1 MGLPSQDRSGEL
13 GRSYV
18 YKNKGLTKGPTPV
31 ILAAVAGVAVI
42 VGGIW
47 MFSKLKGDGGIAEP
61 NAAHAEITTPK
72 TEAKPLVKAEPAVT
86 SKPEPTTISQSP
98 GGGTSLSATL
108 AQAAQPG
115 SQPSSQPGSQPGT
128 QPTATPPAPSATPMT
143 VPGTTPGATP
153 GTTPSTAP
161 GTSGQTPSQTP
172 PTTITPAGETGKPAP
187 VDLSRPNPNDVKTTP
202 GGSPTPGTPGIPP
215 ATVPGAGGANP
226 NVSGGGLAPSGSTD
240 EVHGLIGE
248 GDRKMQAN
256 DLVGA
261 RAIYS
266 KALMHRNIVKSDA
279 DALRSKLGTIN
290 DELVFSS
297 KVAPGDKI
305 VETYAVQSGDNL
317 VKIAKKRE
325 LVTDWR
331 LIQRINKADP
341 SRLSV
346 GQKLKLVRGPFH
358 VIVHKSDYRLDLFQG
373 SPEDQDS
380 WTFIKSFKVGLG
392 TNNGTPVGNFVV
404 KKNSKL
410 VNPPWVNP
418 QTGQK
423 FAADDPKN
431 PIGERWIGIEGVG
444 ESKIY
449 TGFGIHGTVEPDSIG
464 QQRSMGCVRMGKDD
478 IEMVYEMLVEQISVV
493 KIVP

>member
-18 YKNKGLTKGPTPV
+18 YKNKGLTKGPTPI
-31 ILAAVAGVAVI
+31 ILAAIAGVAVI

-47 MFSKLKGDGGIAEP
+47 AFSKLKGDGGIAEP
-61 NAAHAEITTPK
+61 SAANADITTPALK
-72 TEAKPLVKAEPAVT
+72 TDAKPVV
-86 SKPEPTTISQSP
+86 KPEPTTISQGP
-98 GGGTSLSATL
+98 GGSSSLSATL

-115 SQPSSQPGSQPGT
+115 TAPSSTPSTQPST
-128 QPTATPPAPSATPMT
+128 QPIATPPAPSATPMT
-143 VPGTTPGATP
+143 VPGTSGNTPASTP
-153 GTTPSTAP
+153 ASAQP
-161 GTSGQTPSQTP
+161 TPSQTP

-202 GGSPTPGTPGIPP
+202 SGSPSVGTPGIPP
-215 ATVPGAGGANP
+215 TSGAPGASGAAP
-226 NVSGGGLAPSGSTD
+226 NVTGGGLAPSGSTD
-240 EVHGLIGE
+240 EVHSLIGE

-279 DALRSKLGTIN
+279 DVLRSKLGTIN
-290 DELVFSS
+290 DELIFSS
-297 KVAPGDKI
+297 KIAPGDKI
-305 VETYAVQSGDNL
+305 VESYSVQSGDNL

-341 SRLSV
+341 SRLGV

-358 VIVHKSDYRLDLFQG
+358 VIVHKTDYRLDLFQG
-373 SPEDQDS
+373 SPDDQDS

-392 TNNGTPVGNFVV
+392 TNNGTPIGNFVV

-431 PIGERWIGIEGVG
+431 PIGERWLGIEGVG

-478 IEMVYEMLVEQISVV
+478 VELVYEMLVEQISVV
-493 KIVP
+493 KIMP

>member
-18 YKNKGLTKGPTPV
+18 YKNKGLTKGPTPI
-31 ILAAVAGVAVI
+31 ILAAVAGVALI

-47 MFSKLKGDGGIAEP
+47 LVSKLKGEGGIAEP
-61 NAAHAEITTPK
+61 KSAQADDASLKGTPDNKTGPKIAARGEGNGLVTP
-72 TEAKPLVKAEPAVT
+72 PAPNT
-86 SKPEPTTISQSP
+86 STPTTISQGPS
-98 GGGTSLSATL
+98 SLSATL

-115 SQPSSQPGSQPGT
+115 SQPSTQPSSQPTGQPSGTPSSAPNQPSSGQPSSGQPG
-128 QPTATPPAPSATPMT
+128 ASAPSTLP
-143 VPGTTPGATP
+143 
-153 GTTPSTAP
+153 
-161 GTSGQTPSQTP
+161 
-172 PTTITPAGETGKPAP
+172 PAGETGKPAP
-187 VDLSRPNPNDVKTTP
+187 VDVSRPNPSDVKP
-202 GGSPTPGTPGIPP
+202 APGTQPGSGQPGTGQP
-215 ATVPGAGGANP
+215 GAGQPGAGGPAGGP
-226 NVSGGGLAPSGSTD
+226 GISGGGLAPSGSTD
-240 EVHGLIGE
+240 EVHGLIAE
-248 GDRKMQAN
+248 GDRKMQSN
-256 DLVGA
+256 DLVAA

-266 KALMHRNIVKSDA
+266 KALLHRNIVKSDA
-279 DALRSKLGTIN
+279 DALRFKLGTIN

-297 KVAPGDKI
+297 KVTPGDKI
-305 VETYAVQSGDNL
+305 VEQYAVQSGDNL

-358 VIVHKSDYRLDLFQG
+358 VIVHKGDYRLDLFQG
-373 SPEDQDS
+373 SPDEPEN

-392 TNNGTPVGNFVV
+392 TNNGTPVGNFIV

-423 FAADDPKN
+423 FGADDPKN

-464 QQRSMGCVRMGKDD
+464 QQRSMGCVRLGKDD
-478 IEMVYEMLVEQISVV
+478 IELIYEMLAEQISTV
-493 KIVP
+493 KIEP

>member
-18 YKNKGLTKGPTPV
+18 YKNKGLTKGPTPI

-47 MFSKLKGDGGIAEP
+47 AFSKLKGEGGIAEP
-61 NAAHAEITTPK
+61 SAANADITTPALK
-72 TEAKPLVKAEPAVT
+72 TDTKPVVKT
-86 SKPEPTTISQSP
+86 EPTTISQGP
-98 GGGTSLSATL
+98 GGGSSLSATL
-108 AQAAQPG
+108 AQAAQP
-115 SQPSSQPGSQPGT
+115 STSPSPSPST
-128 QPTATPPAPSATPMT
+128 QPTATPAAPSATPMT
-143 VPGTTPGATP
+143 VPGS
-153 GTTPSTAP
+153 TPS
-161 GTSGQTPSQTP
+161 GTPASTPSSAQPAPSQTP
-172 PTTITPAGETGKPAP
+172 ATTITPAGETGKPAP

-202 GGSPTPGTPGIPP
+202 SGSPNLGTPGIPP
-215 ATVPGAGGANP
+215 TSGTPGTAGGNQGVA
-226 NVSGGGLAPSGSTD
+226 GGGLAPSGSTD

-248 GDRKMQAN
+248 GDRKLQAN

-279 DALRSKLGTIN
+279 DVLRSKLGTIN
-290 DELVFSS
+290 DDLIFSS
-297 KVAPGDKI
+297 KIAPGDKI
-305 VETYAVQSGDNL
+305 VESYSVQSGDNL

-341 SRLSV
+341 ARLSV

-358 VIVHKSDYRLDLFQG
+358 VVVHKSDYRLDLFQG
-373 SPEDQDS
+373 SPDDQDS

-431 PIGERWIGIEGVG
+431 PIGERWLGIEGVG

-464 QQRSMGCVRMGKDD
+464 QQRSMGCVRLGKEDV
-478 IEMVYEMLVEQISVV
+478 ELVYEMLVEQISVV
-493 KIVP
+493 KILP